1 MVRRHATFP
10 VATGSPTKEI
20 RLSSSVM
27 NRAARLPAWV
37 GVALAL
43 VVVAST
49 ATVAG
54 HRHDG
59 SRPAPRASASMLD
72 ASAPV
77 PDVRREPVSRS
88 ADRTRGRAVGQPLR
102 RAAPLVRKP
111 KPQLPVAS
119 STAAQT
125 VEAAEASTSNV
136 PGHCLGWSREQADIP
151 SRYTDAATAWEHAH
165 GRRSGD
171 PNPPK
176 GAAVY
181 WTGGSRGYGHIAISL
196 GRGLVRSSDAGGA
209 GVVATVPLR
218 RLTQDWNLRYVGWA
232 DSING
237 YTIPG
242 VAST

>member
-1 MVRRHATFP
+1 
-10 VATGSPTKEI
+10 
-20 RLSSSVM
+20 M
-27 NRAARLPAWV
+27 NRAARLPAWL

-43 VVVAST
+43 VAVAST

-54 HRHDG
+54 HRHAD
-59 SRPAPRASASMLD
+59 SAPVPRASAS
-72 ASAPV
+72 ASSPEVSAPV
-77 PDVRREPVSRS
+77 AAVRREPVSRS
-88 ADRTRGRAVGQPLR
+88 ADRTRGRGSGQPVR

-111 KPQLPVAS
+111 RPRLPVAS

-125 VEAAEASTSNV
+125 VAAAEASTRNV

-165 GRRSGD
+165 GRRPGD
-171 PNPPK
+171 RNPPR

-181 WTGGSRGYGHIAISL
+181 WTGGSDGYGHVAISL

-218 RLTQDWNLRYVGWA
+218 RLTQEWDLTYVGWA